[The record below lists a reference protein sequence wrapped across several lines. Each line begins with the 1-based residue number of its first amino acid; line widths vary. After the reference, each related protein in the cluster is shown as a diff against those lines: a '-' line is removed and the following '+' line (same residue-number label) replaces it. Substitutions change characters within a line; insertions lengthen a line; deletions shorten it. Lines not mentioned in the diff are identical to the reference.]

1 MLISQNKSM
10 EIPSLKISISGAS
23 GFVGGNLI
31 KRFKALN
38 WQITAIE
45 KSDFQ
50 KGKDRI
56 SSLISDSDAVIN
68 LAGAPIIAKWT
79 EEYKKVMIA
88 SRVQTTRMI
97 VDCMAISSNKPKVF
111 ISTSAIG
118 IYSANGT
125 HTENDFTYANDFLG
139 DLAKQWESEAL
150 RATEFDIRTVIFRF
164 GIVLGNNGGAL
175 QQMLPPFKLGLG
187 GTIGDGS
194 QAFSWIHI
202 EDLVNAYI
210 RAISDK
216 HFTGIYNLTAPEPTT
231 NKGLTLALSQALKKP
246 AFFKIPEF
254 ALKLKYGEGAQA
266 LIKGQRVI
274 PERLLKSGFI
284 FKFPEINTAIRDI
297 VSNS

>member
-1 MLISQNKSM
+1 MD
-10 EIPSLKISISGAS
+10 IPSQKIAISGAS

-31 KRFKALN
+31 KRFKTFN
-38 WQITAIE
+38 WQITTIE
-45 KSDFQ
+45 KLDFQ
-50 KGKDRI
+50 NGRDRI
-56 SSLISDSDAVIN
+56 SSLISDADVVIN

-79 EEYKKVMIA
+79 EEYKKVMIE

-97 VDCMAISSNKPKVF
+97 VDCMAKASKRPNVF

-118 IYSANGT
+118 IYSDNGT
-125 HTENDFTYANDFLG
+125 HTEDKFTYADDFLG
-139 DLAKQWESEAL
+139 FLAKQWEAEAL

-194 QAFSWIHI
+194 QPFSWIHI
-202 EDLVNAYI
+202 EDLVGAYI

-216 HFTGIYNLTAPEPTT
+216 HFKGIYNLTSPEPTT
-231 NKGLTLALSQALKKP
+231 NKGLTIALSHALKKP
-246 AFFKIPEF
+246 AFLRIPEF
-254 ALKLKYGEGAQA
+254 ALRLKYGEGAQA

-274 PERLLKSGFI
+274 PERLIKSAFN
-284 FKFPEINTAIRDI
+284 FKFPEINNAIKDI
-297 VSNS
+297 VSNTS